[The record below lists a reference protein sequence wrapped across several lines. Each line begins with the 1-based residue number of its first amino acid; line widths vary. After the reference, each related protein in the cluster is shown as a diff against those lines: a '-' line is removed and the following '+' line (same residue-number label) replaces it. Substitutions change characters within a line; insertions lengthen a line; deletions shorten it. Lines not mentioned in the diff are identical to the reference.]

1 MQSEVREQQLPPPAP
16 VVRVYTLGSFRVF
29 VADRIVEDHAW
40 RRRAARQLFKVL
52 LTRPGRRM
60 TRDEVVELFWPESDT
75 DAAASNLR
83 STVYAMR
90 RALEPPGAKAAPE
103 VIFGDHASVWLGA
116 DSTLWTDCADFE
128 RLVVDAWRSPDPLPL
143 LEQASRLYAGDY
155 LPDDLYEDWASERR
169 EALKRT
175 WTELQFGLAQA
186 LEARAD
192 VNAALEP
199 LERLLRADRCDER
212 AAQEQMKMLAR
223 HARRS
228 EAVRVYQRLVQ
239 SLREELD
246 MEPSAQTL
254 ELHRQIGAGETL
266 DAPAIPA
273 PTFRCAYPFPVPTE
287 LIDRERELTTLEQVV
302 AAGRTAGRV
311 AVIAAPAGTGKSA
324 IVGQIVQAAQAQGV
338 LCLAGGCYE
347 ERDAVPLG
355 PFRDALVD
363 YFLAQPP
370 GALETLLG
378 ATADD
383 LSVVVPE
390 LGYHLKRPAES
401 ASASATLDRM
411 RAFGAVH
418 ACLRS
423 LAERGPVL
431 VCLEDLH
438 GADEATVQLLHYL
451 SRQTRRLPLVLLGT
465 YRSDEVVSNPS
476 LNLTLATMTREHLVE
491 HIGLDA
497 FSRDDTDHLVRALLD
512 GSPSDALGESLFST
526 SGGNPLFVEQLV
538 LELTEA
544 GLLERRSGLWHSAG
558 ALQRTPRIVREVIAQ
573 RLHRLDARCREMLA
587 MASVLGQFFEHRVLL
602 AASEFADETTLLH
615 ALDQAVSAQI
625 LQEAAGGWAFRHAL
639 MREAVYWE
647 LTSARRMLLHGRAG
661 AAVERLLGEHA
672 DDHAAELAYH
682 YSLAG
687 QDREIR
693 LKALNYSMQA
703 GRQAAALSSY
713 SQALVQYVRAC
724 ELLDADPSSGDS
736 GLRLQALDGRGWAE
750 IGLARWPESAASFQQ
765 VFELSTDPVRRA
777 RARALIAFAF
787 WHMGDMRRVMD
798 ECTRGLDELGS
809 LDTREA
815 IEVRLQ
821 LQQHMATVWYLE
833 GRYRTIV
840 EMGRGME
847 LAAAGLQ
854 APRPSL
860 LARAVVAFGLM
871 GQGLVDAAL
880 DQYQLVLEAAAAGGD
895 KVQLATT
902 HENLGYQNYLG
913 GRLTAAREH
922 LGAALALYHDS
933 ASDLRAVNARQH
945 LCRVLVAEGDL
956 DGAAREV
963 AQALEIEIAGQERW
977 AADAHHILGTIKTL
991 RADWDGAL
999 SSFERAISIR
1009 KQVGDKAN
1017 LVESLA
1023 AQGLVHQYL
1032 ASWDRA
1038 FASFTEAVSI
1048 AQTIDPAPPV
1058 VHALRHLGRFHLV
1071 RSEHTRAQVPIE
1083 SALRLAEAISQT
1095 LEYSPALLAMA
1106 QLSASRDDL
1115 EGALRYAQQSLESA
1129 STAEQLAEVHIE
1141 LSHLK
1146 LAAGDPDSAVATAAS
1161 AITYAERF
1169 RSPRLLGLAYL
1180 AAARSRRTLD
1190 PFAAGALFEQ
1200 ALQQSDEA
1208 GVPYERATVRLH
1220 YAAHLQLL
1228 GTQLGR
1234 AGILA
1239 GEAESI
1245 FRDGGFSGSGTNHG

>member
-1 MQSEVREQQLPPPAP
+1 VPSPL
-16 VVRVYTLGSFRVF
+16 VRVYTLGGFRVV

-60 TRDEVVELFWPESDT
+60 TRDEVIELFWPDSDT

-90 RALEPPGAKAAPE
+90 RALEPSGAEPAPE
-103 VIFGDHASVWLGA
+103 VVFGDHASLWLGA
-116 DSTLWTDCADFE
+116 DATLWTDCAHFE
-128 RLVVDAWRSPDPLPL
+128 QLVVDAWRSPDPLPL

-192 VNAALEP
+192 VNAALQP

-212 AAQEQMKMLAR
+212 AAREQMKMLAR
-223 HARRS
+223 HGRRP
-228 EAVRVYQRLVQ
+228 EALRVYERLAQ
-239 SLREELD
+239 SLHEELD
-246 MEPSAQTL
+246 VEPSPQML
-254 ELHRQIGAGETL
+254 ELQRQIIAGEPV
-266 DAPAIPA
+266 DASAIPA
-273 PTFRCAYPFPVPTE
+273 SAFRCTYPFPVPTE
-287 LIDRERELTTLEQVV
+287 LIDRQRELAALEQVV
-302 AAGRTAGRV
+302 VAGHTAGRV

-324 IVGQIVQAAQAQGV
+324 VLGHIVQVAQAKGV

-363 YFLAQPP
+363 YFLAQPAD
-370 GALETLLG
+370 ALETQLG
-378 ATADD
+378 TSADD
-383 LSVVVPE
+383 LTMVVPE
-390 LGYHLKRPAES
+390 LGYHLNRPAES
-401 ASASATLDRM
+401 TSALATLDRM

-418 ACLRS
+418 AFLRS

-438 GADEATVQLLHYL
+438 GADEATLQLLHYL
-451 SRQTRRLPLVLLGT
+451 ARQTRRLPLVLLGT
-465 YRSDEVVSNPS
+465 FRSDEAVSNQS
-476 LNLTLATMTREHLVE
+476 LTQTLATMTRERLAE
-491 HIGLDA
+491 RIDLDA
-497 FSRDDTDHLVRALLD
+497 FNRDDTDRLVRALLD
-512 GSPSDALGESLFST
+512 GSPSDALGESLFAT
-526 SGGNPLFVEQLV
+526 SGGNPLFVEQLI

-558 ALQRTPRIVREVIAQ
+558 ALQSTPRIVREVIAQ
-573 RLHRLDARCREMLA
+573 RLHRLDARCREMLT
-587 MASVLGQFFEHRVLL
+587 MASVLGQFFEHRALL
-602 AASEFADETTLLH
+602 ATSEFPDETSLLH
-615 ALDQAVSAQI
+615 ALDQAISAQI
-625 LQEAAGGWAFRHAL
+625 LQESAGGWAFRHAL
-639 MREAVYWE
+639 MRDAVYWE

-672 DDHAAELAYH
+672 DDHAAELAH
-682 YSLAG
+682 HFSLAG

-693 LKALNYSMQA
+693 IKALHYSMQA
-703 GRQAAALSSY
+703 GRQAAALSSHP
-713 SQALVQYVRAC
+713 QALAQYVRAF
-724 ELLDADPSSGDS
+724 EFLESDPSIGDS
-736 GLRLQALDGRGWAE
+736 GMRLQALDGRGWAE
-750 IGLARWPESAASFQQ
+750 LGLARWPESAATFQQ
-765 VFELSTDPVRRA
+765 VFELSTDAVRKA

-787 WHMGDMRRVMD
+787 SHMGDMRRVMD
-798 ECTRGLDELGS
+798 ECTRGLDELAS
-809 LDTREA
+809 FDTRDA
-815 IEVRLQ
+815 TEVRLQ
-821 LQQHMATVWYLE
+821 LQQHMAVVWYLQ

-840 EMGRGME
+840 EMGHGME

-880 DQYQLVLEAAAAGGD
+880 DQYQLVLEAAAAIGD

-913 GRLTAAREH
+913 GRLIAAREH

-933 ASDLRAVNARQH
+933 ANDLRAVNARQH

-963 AQALEIEIAGQERW
+963 VQALEIEIAGQERW
-977 AADAHHILGTIKTL
+977 AADAHHIMGTIKTL

-999 SSFERAISIR
+999 SSFERAITIR
-1009 KQVGDKAN
+1009 RQVGDKAN

-1023 AQGLVHQYL
+1023 ARGLVHQYL
-1032 ASWDRA
+1032 ASWDLA
-1038 FASFTEAVSI
+1038 FASFTEAVGI

-1071 RSEHTRAQVPIE
+1071 RSEHTRAQENIE
-1083 SALRLAEAISQT
+1083 SAMRLAQAISQT
-1095 LEYSPALLAMA
+1095 LEYSPTLLAMA

-1129 STAEQLAEVHIE
+1129 CTTEQLAEVHME
-1141 LSHLK
+1141 LAHLK
-1146 LAAGDPDSAVATAAS
+1146 LAVGDPDSAAASAAS

-1169 RSPRLLGLAYL
+1169 RSPRLLALAYL
-1180 AAARSRRTLD
+1180 VAARSRRTMD
-1190 PFAAGALFEQ
+1190 PIAAGALFEA
-1200 ALQQSDEA
+1200 ALQHADTA
-1208 GVPYERATVRLH
+1208 RLPYERATVRRH

-1228 GTQLGR
+1228 HTQLGHAR
-1234 AGILA
+1234 DLA
-1239 GEAESI
+1239 GEADTI
-1245 FRDGGFSGSGTNHG
+1245 FRDGGFSRA